1 MDQWHEY
8 KLNARKTLWR
18 KIQFSSVSQ
27 SCLTLCDP
35 MNCSMPGFPTLH
47 HLLEFPQIHVH
58 WVRDAVQWSHPLPPP
73 FPPVLNLSQHQGLFQ
88 WVGFLHQ
95 VFKVLELQHQSFQWM
110 FRVNF
115 LYNWLIWSSCSW
127 RDSQE
132 SSLAPQFKRE
142 HQFFG
147 TQPSLWSNFHICT
160 WPLEKTIALTMQTMV
175 SKVLSLLSNTLCLS

>member
-1 MDQWHEY
+1 MVGIFHHFISCLDILACTPY
-8 KLNARKTLWR
+8 LMM
-18 KIQFSSVSQ
+18 IFSFVAVQ
-27 SCLTLCDP
+27 SCLTLCNP

-58 WVRDAVQWSHPLPPP
+58 WVSDAIQWSHPLPPP

-132 SSLAPQFKRE
+132 SSLAPQFR
-142 HQFFG
+142 
-147 TQPSLWSNFHICT
+147 S
-160 WPLEKTIALTMQTMV
+160 TIKGFSMV
-175 SKVLSLLSNTLCLS
+175 KEAKVVVFL